1 MIEEIALENFLQN
14 SAIDKPMIVKK
25 GDEEICK
32 AINNEDLLIS
42 LIVPN
47 MEACGVEQQGESLE
61 SMQAKAQKIAQ
72 DIKMDF

>member
-1 MIEEIALENFLQN
+1 MQEISLENFIQN
-14 SAIDKPMIVKK
+14 STIDAPMIIKK

-32 AINNEDLLIS
+32 AVNNEDLLIS

-47 MEACGVEQQGESLE
+47 MEECNLEQQGESLE

-72 DIKMDF
+72 NIKMDC